1 MNEAQE
7 MTLDQFIRSKWFIA
21 TARAMAIVGGTS
33 ITLGG
38 GFVTWAVFDTK
49 AQSAA
54 AVSAVSRVELVQE
67 QRADKADSFQ
77 SAITKRVDRVEDK
90 LDAANM
96 ALGEIRGI
104 VSELARNDAQD
115 ARWLAR
121 SP

>member
-1 MNEAQE
+1 LVAG
-7 MTLDQFIRSKWFIA
+7 LSP
-21 TARAMAIVGGTS
+21 G
-33 ITLGG
+33 
-38 GFVTWAVFDTK
+38 
-49 AQSAA
+49 QSAA
-54 AVSAVSRVELVQE
+54 AVSTVTRVELVQE

-77 SAITKRVDRVEDK
+77 TAITKRVDRVEDK